1 MSERRRPERGGAAQ
15 TRSAWDVPWAWGCA
29 PPSPRA
35 AVCSPPLT
43 RQVDPEEEAYAER
56 LIQEFKAELLPLTDG
71 TTLRTFLSRLLNCNP
86 MRVSKKFVGGNCMG
100 KQVF

>member
-1 MSERRRPERGGAAQ
+1 MVPGHGDALLPPPEP
-15 TRSAWDVPWAWGCA
+15 RSA
-29 PPSPRA
+29 PPSPA
-35 AVCSPPLT
+35 

-100 KQVF
+100 KQVFWRRGASVQRLTPAE